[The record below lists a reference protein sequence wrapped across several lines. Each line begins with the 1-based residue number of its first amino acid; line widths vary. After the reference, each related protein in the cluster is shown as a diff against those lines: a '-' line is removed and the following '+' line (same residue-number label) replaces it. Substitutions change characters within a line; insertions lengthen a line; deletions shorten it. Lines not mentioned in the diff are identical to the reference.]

1 MHLANSYRA
10 IGRVEDAQREYIA
23 AAKGFDQAH
32 DPEGASK
39 AYRYIVDIKPKALL
53 KPQQREARIEHPE
66 GREAAI
72 DHSEYS
78 TSPRERRP
86 YEK

>member
-1 MHLANSYRA
+1 MRSAK
-10 IGRVEDAQREYIA
+10 YIA

-66 GREAAI
+66 GARSSDRSFRI
-72 DHSEYS
+72 FNVS
-78 TSPRERRP
+78 RERRP